1 MQFPR
6 YELVLPT
13 ERKRVTPN
21 PRPPRPRPPRPPRRF
36 GGLRRMTPR
45 RRPRPVLEIHQYLEL
60 EFAVE
65 ERR

>member
-6 YELVLPT
+6 YELVLPS
-13 ERKRVTPN
+13 ERERVPPT
-21 PRPPRPRPPRPPRRF
+21 PRPPLPRRTRPPRRV
-36 GGLRRMTPR
+36 GRLRRMTLR
-45 RRPRPVLEIHQYLEL
+45 RRPPPVLEIHQYLEL